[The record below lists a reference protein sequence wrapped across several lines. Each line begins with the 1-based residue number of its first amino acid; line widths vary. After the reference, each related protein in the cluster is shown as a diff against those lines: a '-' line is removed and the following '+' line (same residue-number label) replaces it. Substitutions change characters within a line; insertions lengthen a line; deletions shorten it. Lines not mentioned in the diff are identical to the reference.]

1 MGFIKDV
8 IDNVIDT
15 VVDVVDEV
23 VDTVVDVVEEVVSW
37 VIPEMPELPE
47 FNATPIDSQD
57 LGTQGILLNKRKS
70 DSSLPLLYGTRR
82 VGGNIVWLATTD
94 DNQYLYVVLALCEG
108 QVARFT
114 ELYLDEQL
122 YATYTGSDST
132 YGTATTISSK
142 SNLTT
147 PTPTTAPTNSSNL
160 SIETDHPMY
169 KAVEVID
176 EVDTDIFPTEF
187 IWFNGTDDGY
197 DYGDNFAGEFGVNR
211 LGWINTFKGK
221 GVCHALFRFKYNADA
236 FTGLPKI
243 NFVIRGKLVNTNLS
257 GTSYAYSAN
266 PAYVLY
272 DYLTSTRY
280 GKGLSASDIN
290 TSSFTTAAGVCNTSV
305 TPYSGASSQN
315 LFETHTVLGSNT
327 KIIDNV
333 RTLVSPMRAFFTYTS
348 GLYKVVVEGTG
359 SSALSITEDMI
370 VSGIQV
376 VGEGKQN
383 RYNRVTAS
391 FADKDTNYQSN
402 QAIYPP
408 RDETNVGASFK
419 YATMLAADNNE
430 ELHFNMTLPATTDY
444 YTAEDLAELVLKR
457 SRAGLRISFSAS
469 SEAQNLIVG
478 DIFQITHSGMGFS
491 AKNFIVT
498 GITLSTAGSVNINGV
513 EYTADAYS
521 YNTKIVQPSPP
532 TTFLPNPKIVA
543 APVLTSITDTA
554 VNVTEGNLNVLMT
567 VTLRGTSDFFVDKF
581 EVVYK
586 KSTDSIYKSAGI
598 SSNLVREIP
607 VESGVTYNVKARS
620 INTLGYKSAY
630 VAGDHFVIGFSDPPA
645 NITGFSIDY
654 QDEIAVLK
662 WDTATDLDLAYYH
675 IRYSPNASDSYP
687 NSIILVDKVS
697 PPANSVVVP
706 AKAGVYFIK
715 AFDLLG
721 HESLTADSVIG
732 TVTKFAGQNL
742 ATTITEETAFAGT
755 KSQVVVEDNALIL
768 QGDDVT
774 SFDSVS
780 GNFDDKLGLF
790 DEVDGFESTGTY
802 TIANQISLGAKYQGR
817 VSSFLNVDQLD
828 RVSSFDQHAGL
839 FDSAQGLF
847 DSAGASPQMDA
858 KLFISTSDDNS
869 TYTAFTAFQDGNYEF
884 RYAKFQ
890 LKLTTAVSSQSPKV
904 NNAQVRLYMMD
915 RTEKAQ
921 NIASGAGTKAVTFS
935 DAFFAEPSVI
945 IMAQNAA
952 QNIQT
957 AVTSKAATGFSVTFT
972 NAGGAAQDVTFD
984 YVATGQGR
992 AI

>member
-142 SNLTT
+142 SNLTS

-211 LGWINTFKGK
+211 LGWIDSFKGK

-257 GTSYAYSAN
+257 GSTYAYSAN

-457 SRAGLRISFSAS
+457 SRAGLRISFSAT

-554 VNVTEGNLNVLMT
+554 VNVTEGNLNVIMT
-567 VTLRGTSDFFVDKF
+567 VSFRGTSDYFVDKF

-598 SSNLVREIP
+598 SSNQVREIP
-607 VESGVTYNVKARS
+607 VESEATYNVKVRS
-620 INTLGYKSAY
+620 INTLGYKSAF
-630 VAGDHFVIGFSDPPA
+630 VAGDHYVVGFADPPA
-645 NITGFSIDY
+645 QVTNFAIDY
-654 QDEIAVLK
+654 QDQTAVLS
-662 WDTATDLDLAYYH
+662 WTPSTDLDLAYYH
-675 IRYSPNASDSYP
+675 IRFSPDTTHTYP
-687 NSIILVDKVS
+687 NTTVLVEKVS
-697 PPANSVVVP
+697 PPANSVIVP
-706 AKAGVYFIK
+706 AKAGIYYIK

-721 HESLTADSVIG
+721 HESTTETSVIG
-732 TVTKFAGQNL
+732 TISEFQGQVL
-742 ATTITEETAFAGT
+742 ASTITEETGFSGT
-755 KSQVVVEDNALIL
+755 HSDTVAVDGALIL
-768 QGDDVT
+768 NSAGL
-774 SFDSVS
+774 FDATS
-780 GNFDDKLGLF
+780 GNFDDATGLF
-790 DEVDGFESTGTY
+790 DAGTGVVSSGTY
-802 TIANQISLGAKYQGR
+802 TFANQISLGAKYQGR
-817 VSSFLNVDQLD
+817 VSSFLNIDYLD
-828 RVSSFDQHAGL
+828 YINN
-839 FDSAQGLF
+839 FDSMAGNFDSVSGLF
-847 DSAGASPQMDA
+847 DSAGSTVDMDA
-858 KLFISTSDDNS
+858 KLFIATSDDNS
-869 TYTAFTAFQDGNYEF
+869 TFTAFRPFQDGNYAF

-890 LKLTTAVSSQSPKV
+890 INLTSNVSSATPKV
-904 NNAQVRLYMMD
+904 NNCQVKLFMTD
-915 RTEKAQ
+915 RTEKEQ
-921 NIASGAGTKAVTFS
+921 NVASGAGTKAITFTN
-935 DAFFAEPSVI
+935 AFFTEPSVI

-957 AVTSKAATGFSVTFT
+957 AVTSKSATGFSVTFT